1 MRRNLSLNRTSGV
14 SLAIFIAV
22 YQPKVF
28 IHRFWVSPAGF
39 HSDFEVRSG
48 NIALPVDIVN
58 VEQLTGNEVRL
69 INVSTTIEKT
79 LVDPGSIAP
88 RPLMNYWPFVG
99 ASYTYSNAL
108 SSDQQ

>member
-48 NIALPVDIVN
+48 NIALPVDIVEPSKGYKRKHHN
-58 VEQLTGNEVRL
+58 RKDTG
-69 INVSTTIEKT
+69 
-79 LVDPGSIAP
+79 
-88 RPLMNYWPFVG
+88 
-99 ASYTYSNAL
+99 
-108 SSDQQ
+108 